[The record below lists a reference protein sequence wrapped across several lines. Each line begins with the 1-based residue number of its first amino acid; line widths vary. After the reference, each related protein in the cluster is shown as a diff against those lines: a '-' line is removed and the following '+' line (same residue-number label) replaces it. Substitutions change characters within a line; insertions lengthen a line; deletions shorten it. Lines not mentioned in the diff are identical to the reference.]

1 MSHEV
6 TRIIIISILAGT
18 LTLGMLLSIP
28 IYAIRAFHQRKLE
41 EIKARQTTQ
50 IDANTLEAIEALREE
65 FAALR
70 DTTTQYDVSFD
81 TALHRIEG
89 RLGQM
94 EQRVNRIERRD
105 AGLSEPDTLPLQ
117 QR

>member
-1 MSHEV
+1 MEHDL
-6 TRIIIISILAGT
+6 TKIIIISIIAGT

-28 IYAIRAFHQRKLE
+28 IYAIRSFHRRKLE
-41 EIKARQTTQ
+41 EIKARQTAQ
-50 IDANTLEAIEALREE
+50 IDTNTREAIEALRAE

-94 EQRVNRIERRD
+94 EQRVNRVERRD